1 MSFEPARS
9 KISIGSLDNVGLQV
23 EAQYNPK
30 ELQIDK
36 SIPWQKH
43 NKANANGLQLEF
55 TGAEGRSMSI
65 ELLFDGYE
73 TGTSIQTNVSA
84 LEEMASVRD
93 PTNPEDDMRRPHH
106 CVVVWGTVM
115 GGTDNKFK
123 CVIES
128 MSTKYTMF
136 LTDGTPV
143 RATVTLKL
151 KEAERVSMAP
161 DPSATAT
168 PDPSQDGGQSAGR
181 SGSGNGGTGGTGG
194 RTGGTGSA

>member
-9 KISIGSLDNVGLQV
+9 KVSIGSLDDSGLQV

-36 SIPWQKH
+36 TVPWAKH

-55 TGAEGRSMSI
+55 TGAEGRSMSL
-65 ELLFDGYE
+65 ELMFDGYE
-73 TGTSIQTNVSA
+73 TKTSIQDKVAS

-93 PTNPEDDMRRPHH
+93 ATSSTDDKRRPHH

-136 LTDGTPV
+136 LSDGTPV

-161 DPSATAT
+161 ASGAA
-168 PDPSQDGGQSAGR
+168 SSSSSSDGGDAG
-181 SGSGNGGTGGTGG
+181 G
-194 RTGGTGSA
+194 